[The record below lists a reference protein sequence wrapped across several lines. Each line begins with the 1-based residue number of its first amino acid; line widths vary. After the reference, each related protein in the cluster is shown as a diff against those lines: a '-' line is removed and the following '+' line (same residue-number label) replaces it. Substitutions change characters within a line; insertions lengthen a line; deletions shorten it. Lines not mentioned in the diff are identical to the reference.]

1 VNVADLVLFDEHEDP
16 YKMLAR
22 ADPNYS
28 SRKMVKCA
36 LHYITTGEVE
46 DSFKWSEWLEE
57 SWISL
62 NNEQNKTSFMLEGR
76 RRFYNQWSKLM
87 DDMRLP
93 AIETLKIGPI
103 RVGIYE
109 LYCSVMKK
117 GGMEYVTEQQLWN
130 LVYEDLNVLSFLTR
144 HMTHLKTYYRK

>member
-87 DDMRLP
+87 D
-93 AIETLKIGPI
+93 
-103 RVGIYE
+103 VGIYE